1 MKAKKIGW
9 LFSVVLSEYR
19 LATNSQLPPPQP
31 LLFTRTVSHLPAP
44 SSRASLAWVD
54 ESPLDERENEA
65 KCRIG
70 ASRSRY
76 WRPSRHPAVPL
87 AAPILILPNEK
98 QTHETEL
105 GVTRHI
111 RGPQSRQRESRL
123 GSCTSVEVNL
133 DCWRALLASAKGQ
146 MPSLWILDSYGTPAD
161 KKANVPFCLFRSCFV
176 RKPWSLVRFSRP
188 AHAADADDE
197 VRQTQAA
204 RL

>member
-1 MKAKKIGW
+1 MEAKALVILQRRLTMTTSLSCKSVGQRHDIGSGADPGEGVKANKIGW

-87 AAPILILPNEK
+87 AA
-98 QTHETEL
+98 TH
-105 GVTRHI
+105 
-111 RGPQSRQRESRL
+111 
-123 GSCTSVEVNL
+123 
-133 DCWRALLASAKGQ
+133 
-146 MPSLWILDSYGTPAD
+146 SYPA
-161 KKANVPFCLFRSCFV
+161 
-176 RKPWSLVRFSRP
+176 
-188 AHAADADDE
+188 
-197 VRQTQAA
+197 
-204 RL
+204 